1 LWQRFHARRIDD
13 LKGTSSIDGSAVCL
27 LRDNIDTDAIIPSR
41 EIKSVSKSGLG
52 PGLFAAWRYLDVRKR
67 ELNPDFILNLEK
79 YQGAK
84 ILITGSNF
92 GCGSSREHAVWAL
105 QENGFAAI
113 IAPSFGRIFF
123 DNCICNGLLPVTL
136 QTESILKIAG
146 QIDQGSAASVVR
158 IDLPRQVVTGPD
170 GSSYSFD
177 ISDANKEIIL
187 SGLDQINVTEKYR
200 TEITAFR
207 QRDEA
212 ARPWAYL

>member
-1 LWQRFHARRIDD
+1 M
-13 LKGTSSIDGSAVCL
+13 KGISSIEGRAVCL

-67 ELNPDFILNLEK
+67 ELNPDFILNSKK
-79 YQGAK
+79 YQGAN
-84 ILITGSNF
+84 ILFAGSNF

-105 QENGFAAI
+105 QENGFIAI

-146 QIDQGSAASVVR
+146 QIDQASAAPVVR

-177 ISDANKEIIL
+177 ISDANKKIML
-187 SGLDQINVTEKYR
+187 SGLDQIDVTEEYR

>member
-1 LWQRFHARRIDD
+1 M
-13 LKGTSSIDGSAVCL
+13 KGTSSIEGSAVCL

-67 ELNPDFILNLEK
+67 ELNPDFILNSEK

-146 QIDQGSAASVVR
+146 QIDQGSAAPVVR

-177 ISDANKEIIL
+177 ISEANKEIIL
-187 SGLDQINVTEKYR
+187 SGLDPINVTEKYR
-200 TEITAFR
+200 TEITTFR

>member
-1 LWQRFHARRIDD
+1 M
-13 LKGTSSIDGSAVCL
+13 KGISSIKGRAVCL

-67 ELNPDFILNLEK
+67 ELNPDFILNSEK

-84 ILITGSNF
+84 ILFAGSNF

-113 IAPSFGRIFF
+113 VAPSFGRIFF
-123 DNCICNGLLPVTL
+123 DNCISNGLLPVTL

-146 QIDQGSAASVVR
+146 QIDQASAAPVVR

-177 ISDANKEIIL
+177 ISEANKEIIL